1 MQQLLQILTK
11 NKITVILI
19 IVVIIFLV
27 GIYVGYN
34 KIVNRDSQQKVL
46 EEVDLPFDAEGPYA
60 LLFPRRDGNALV
72 LNLKRTASYDKISY
86 DLAYVSNAEKNP
98 EADSE
103 VGSGGID
110 RGVSGEI
117 NTKDKKGEYEQEIL
131 FGTCSKNVCKYD
143 TGVENGTLTLHI
155 QKGNKAYRMI
165 TQWHIQKPDIAL
177 GKLTSG
183 DSHLIYQL
191 DPTSNLSLVDYSIIN
206 DLSGAPKL
214 PGDKQ
219 ILGKV
224 YGVNVPVAKTMPA
237 GEITIEL
244 ANQPPVGA
252 KISRFDDSLNKWV
265 EMETK
270 INGSKLVAKTDSAGV
285 ITVLAPIK

>member
-1 MQQLLQILTK
+1 MLKFNHLFQ
-11 NKITVILI
+11 NKFTLGL
-19 IVVIIFLV
+19 IVVIIVLIFG
-27 GIYVGYN
+27 GIFAY
-34 KIVNRDSQQKVL
+34 QKFIASKASETPL
-46 EEVDLPFDAEGPYA
+46 EEVDLAFDPEGPYA
-60 LLFPRRDGNALV
+60 LLYPRKDGNALV

-86 DLAYVSNAEKNP
+86 ELAYVSQNTDAGAE
-98 EADSE
+98 A
-103 VGSGGID
+103 GSGGID

-117 NTKDKKGEYEQEIL
+117 NTKDKRGEYEVEIL

-183 DSHLIYQL
+183 DTHLIYQL
-191 DPTSNLSLVDYSIIN
+191 DSTSNLSLVDYSIIN

-214 PGDKQ
+214 PNDKQ

-224 YGVNVPVAKTMPA
+224 YGVNVPVAKTMPT
-237 GEITIEL
+237 GMVTIEL
-244 ANQPPVGA
+244 AENPVA
-252 KISRFDDSLNKWV
+252 NSKIARFDEAANKW
-265 EMETK
+265 MEADTK
-270 INGSKLVAKTDSAGV
+270 IEGSKLTAKLDAAGV
-285 ITVLAPIK
+285 ITVLSPKQ

>member
-1 MQQLLQILTK
+1 MFKKFIT
-11 NKITVILI
+11 NKLNIGL
-19 IVVIIFLV
+19 VVIIILLLGGGFFTYQQF
-27 GIYVGYN
+27 IAS
-34 KIVNRDSQQKVL
+34 KESQQVL
-46 EEVDLPFDAEGPYA
+46 EEVDLPFDSEGPYA
-60 LLFPRRDGNALV
+60 LLYPRRDGNALV
-72 LNLKRTASYDKISY
+72 LNLKRTGSYDKISY
-86 DLAYVSNAEKNP
+86 DLAYVSDNSENS
-98 EADSE
+98 EAGSE

-110 RGVSGEI
+110 RGVSGDI

-131 FGTCSKNVCKYD
+131 FGTCSKNICKYD

-183 DSHLIYQL
+183 DTHMVYQI
-191 DPTSNLSLVDYSIIN
+191 DKNTIDLSLINYSIIN

-214 PGDKQ
+214 PSDKQ
-219 ILGKV
+219 VLGKV
-224 YGVNVPVAKTMPA
+224 YGVNAPVAKTMPA

-244 ANQPPVGA
+244 ASQPPNDA
-252 KISRFDDSLNKWV
+252 KIARFDDSANKWI

-270 INGSKLVAKTDSAGV
+270 IDGSKLTAKSDTAGV
-285 ITVLAPIK
+285 ITVLSSKK